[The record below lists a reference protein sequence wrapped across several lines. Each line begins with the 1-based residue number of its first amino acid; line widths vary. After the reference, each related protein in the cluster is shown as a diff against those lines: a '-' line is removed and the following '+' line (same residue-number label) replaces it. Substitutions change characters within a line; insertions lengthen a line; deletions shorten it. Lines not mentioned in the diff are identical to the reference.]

1 MNLSDLTADQLIT
14 LLEKRGDAYI
24 DKNNEYAD
32 VKAEASLSDF
42 TLKRRFA
49 ATYSAIRNI
58 ETCSVE
64 DAKSK
69 ALMDSDYLE
78 SYGSDIKIQLKKER
92 SAIEREKASLSLDR
106 VKIAIDLW
114 RSHRA
119 DVRKV

>member
-1 MNLSDLTADQLIT
+1 MNLSDLSADQLIT

-24 DKNNEYAD
+24 EKSNEYAD

-49 ATYSAIRNI
+49 ATYSANRNI

>member
-1 MNLSDLTADQLIT
+1 MNLSDLSADQLIT

-24 DKNNEYAD
+24 EKSNEYAD

-69 ALMDSDYLE
+69 TLTDSDYLE
-78 SYGSDIKIQLKKER
+78 AYSDDIKIQLKKER

-106 VKIAIDLW
+106 VKVAIDLW

>member
-1 MNLSDLTADQLIT
+1 
-14 LLEKRGDAYI
+14 
-24 DKNNEYAD
+24 
-32 VKAEASLSDF
+32 
-42 TLKRRFA
+42 
-49 ATYSAIRNI
+49 
-58 ETCSVE
+58 
-64 DAKSK
+64 
-69 ALMDSDYLE
+69 MDSDYLE

>member
-49 ATYSAIRNI
+49 ATYTAIRNI
-58 ETCSVE
+58 ENCSVE

-69 ALMDSDYLE
+69 TLTDSDYLE
-78 SYGSDIKIQLKKER
+78 AYSEDIKIQLKKER
-92 SAIEREKASLSLDR
+92 NAIEREKASLSLDR